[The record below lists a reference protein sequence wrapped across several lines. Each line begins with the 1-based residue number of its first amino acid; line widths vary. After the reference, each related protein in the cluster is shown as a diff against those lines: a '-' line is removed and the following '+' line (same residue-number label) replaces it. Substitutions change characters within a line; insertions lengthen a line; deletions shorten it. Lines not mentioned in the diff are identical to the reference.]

1 MLALWLWVANQA
13 VEFPVDPEKING
25 KVVQTWYAFKPQVSF
40 VQRWR
45 LLGQSYSRSGNIT
58 LVEMNRVTFERKVP
72 RNDSRRGLF
81 ARLTGGF
88 SRRGLDS
95 QLALITG
102 SMNQM
107 QSGVNFVDFKGKMT
121 KVQLDRME
129 VKVDALPTRDEYLE
143 LKATVDALKAT
154 VDALPTSAQF
164 KALKAT
170 VDDLPT
176 SAEYLELKATVDAL
190 PTSAQF
196 KALKATVD
204 ALPTS
209 AQFKALKAT
218 VDDLPTSAEFKAL
231 KAQVKGEHQALRA
244 QVADLPTRRELF
256 ALVIALVIVFGL
268 FFWGIQKRW
277 SDETKL
283 RARFMPPFVN
293 DRCSSP
299 ASRSCNRRQPPYPG
313 SAPADLWQTSRTHAW

>member
-1 MLALWLWVANQA
+1 MQNALVPMRAPAHQVLVLAAILKAGLAGADRNA
-13 VEFPVDPEKING
+13 S
-25 KVVQTWYAFKPQVSF
+25 VS
-40 VQRWR
+40 QRLR
-45 LLGQSYSRSGNIT
+45 YDLLGN
-58 LVEMNRVTFERKVP
+58 LDPKVP
-72 RNDSRRGLF
+72 PTTFDMIG
-81 ARLTGGF
+81 T
-88 SRRGLDS
+88 
-95 QLALITG
+95 LALITG

-143 LKATVDALKAT
+143 LKATVD
-154 VDALPTSAQF
+154 
-164 KALKAT
+164 
-170 VDDLPT
+170 
-176 SAEYLELKATVDAL
+176 
-190 PTSAQF
+190 
-196 KALKATVD
+196 ALKATVD

-299 ASRSCNRRQPPYPG
+299 ASRSCNRRHPPYPG
-313 SAPADLWQTSRTHAW
+313 SAPADLWQKSRTRAW

>member
-176 SAEYLELKATVDAL
+176 SAE
-190 PTSAQF
+190 
-196 KALKATVD
+196 
-204 ALPTS
+204 
-209 AQFKALKAT
+209 
-218 VDDLPTSAEFKAL
+218 FKAL

-299 ASRSCNRRQPPYPG
+299 ASRSCNRRHPPYPG
-313 SAPADLWQTSRTHAW
+313 SAPADLWQKSRTRAW